1 MEKGV
6 VFTNQN
12 CIGCNRCVSVCP
24 VPTANRAIRK
34 NGKGI
39 VLVIPENCIHCG
51 NCINICQHNAR
62 EYIDDTEDFF
72 RDLKNGES
80 ISVAVS
86 SDFFTNYGD
95 KAGKVLGYL
104 KALGVKEFFNT
115 SLGADIASW
124 AYSNYINSNPD
135 KAMYSTQCTA
145 IVNYIERCRPEL
157 LPKLMPIHSPLM
169 CLAIYVKKYLKLN
182 DRIAFISPC
191 IAKKDEIE
199 SFGSDKLV
207 HYNVTFKHLVQ
218 KLKLANIDRYPA
230 INISNSS
237 SIGNIFQTR
246 DGFRENISNY
256 LQYRGNIL
264 QLTNIKKLQ
273 EDDSSLSNIF
283 NSDIPLIVDA
293 MQCDQGCLMG
303 TGTEKKIEAIRNS
316 MQVHNKIIK
325 KIEDTDMPIPE
336 KPDFTP
342 QQIRL
347 ERLNKKFFNMD
358 IKDFYRTYTDRYQ
371 QSLEIPE
378 DIYDEIFNV
387 MHKHSEA
394 SRNINCQSCGYSTCK
409 KMPFAIAS
417 GFNSIDNCIQY
428 ENTENMLLYT
438 TDSLTGLPNKI
449 QLLADLKEMA
459 QDNAIANFA
468 YVQFSIKDIRIYYN
482 IYGYDATNKIVTFTS
497 AYAKSLLKEGEKL
510 YNTGDN
516 DFIAILHKPS
526 LNSFISKMNE
536 TVKPSLNANDDSIV
550 ITICS
555 GTYQSENPQEE
566 PDSIIKKLMTAFSF
580 AKEAKDTDRK
590 DFEENIMVTKISAI
604 PLTKQ
609 LEEGF
614 LNREFFVMYQPKVNI
629 KTKMLQGAEAL
640 IRWKHN
646 GTIVPPGEFIPLCE
660 STGFVRRL
668 DFYMLNRVCATM
680 KKWQSEN
687 IGPLVP
693 ISVNFSKKHFERKEA
708 NLLER
713 IINVV
718 DSFQIEHRLI
728 DIELTE
734 TVYSDSSDDLNKV
747 ICGLKNA
754 NFSSSIDDF
763 GSGYSSLNLLQNLEF
778 NVLKLDKSLVDTL
791 LTSPRANTVVA
802 SVIDMAKNLGMTIVA
817 EGVENAETSSLLQ
830 NLNCDM
836 IQGYFFDKPLSEED
850 FKNRLMNKQYC

>member
-1 MEKGV
+1 MEKGI

-62 EYIDDTEDFF
+62 EYIDDTDAFIN
-72 RDLKNGES
+72 DLKNGES

-86 SDFFTNYGD
+86 PDFFTNYGE
-95 KAGKVLGYL
+95 KAGKILGYL
-104 KALGVKEFFNT
+104 QALGVREFFNT

-124 AYSNYINSNPD
+124 AYANYINAHPD
-135 KAMYSTQCTA
+135 NAMYSTQCTA
-145 IVNYIERCRPEL
+145 IVNYIERYRPEML
-157 LPKLMPIHSPLM
+157 SKLMPIHSPLI
-169 CLAIYVKKYLKLN
+169 CLAIYVKKYLKN
-182 DRIAFISPC
+182 HDRIAFISPC
-191 IAKKDEIE
+191 IAKKDEM
-199 SFGSDKLV
+199 SDPSSGHLV
-207 HYNVTFKHLVQ
+207 HYNVTFRHLVQ
-218 KLKLANIDRYPA
+218 KLKLANIDRYPN
-230 INISNSS
+230 ITISNSS

-246 DGFRENISNY
+246 DGFRANISNY

-273 EDDSSLSNIF
+273 EDDSSLSDIF
-283 NSDIPLIVDA
+283 KSDIPLIVDA

-303 TGTEKKIEAIRNS
+303 TGTEKKIDAIRNS
-316 MQVHNKIIK
+316 MQLHNKIIK
-325 KIEDTDMPIPE
+325 KIEETDAPIPE

-347 ERLNKKFFNMD
+347 DRLNKKFFNMD
-358 IKDFYRTYTDRYQ
+358 IKDFYRTFTDRYQ
-371 QSLEIPE
+371 QPFEIPE

-409 KMPFAIAS
+409 KMAFAIAS
-417 GFNSIDNCIQY
+417 GYNSISNCIQY
-428 ENTENMLLYT
+428 ENTENMILYT

-449 QLLADLKEMA
+449 QLQSDLKEMSL
-459 QDNAIANFA
+459 DLTISNYA
-468 YVQFSIKDIRIYYN
+468 YVQFCIKDIQIYYN
-482 IYGYDATNKIVTFTS
+482 IYGYDDTNKIIAYTAS
-497 AYAKSLLKEGEKL
+497 YAKSLLKEGEKL
-510 YNTGDN
+510 YSIGDI
-516 DFIAILHKPS
+516 DFIAILHKSS
-526 LNSFISKMNE
+526 LNSFISKMNG
-536 TVKPSLNANDDSIV
+536 TVKPAINASDENVV
-550 ITICS
+550 ITICC
-555 GTYQSENPQEE
+555 GTYQSDDPQERA
-566 PDSIIKKLMTAFSF
+566 DSIIKKLFTAFSF
-580 AKEAKDTDRK
+580 AKEAKDTNRK
-590 DFEENIMVTKISAI
+590 DFEENIMVTNISAV
-604 PLTKQ
+604 PMTKQ
-609 LEEGF
+609 IEEAF
-614 LNREFFVMYQPKVNI
+614 FNREFFVMYQPKVDI
-629 KTKMLQGAEAL
+629 KTKVLQGAEAL

-646 GTIVPPGEFIPLCE
+646 GTIVSPGNFIPLSE

-668 DFYMLNRVCATM
+668 DFYVLNRVCATM
-680 KKWQSEN
+680 KKWQTEN

-693 ISVNFSKKHFERKEA
+693 VSVNFSKKHFDRKEA

-718 DSFQIEHRLI
+718 DSFQIDHRLI

-734 TVYSDSSDDLNKV
+734 TVYSGASDDLNKM
-747 ICGLKNA
+747 IRGLKAA

-791 LTSPRANTVVA
+791 LISPRANTVVA
-802 SVIDMAKNLGMTIVA
+802 SVIGMAKNLGMTIVA
-817 EGVENAETSSLLQ
+817 EGVENAETSSLLE
-830 NLNCDM
+830 NLNCDL
-836 IQGYFFDKPLSEED
+836 IQGFFFDKPLSEDD
-850 FKNRLMNKQYC
+850 FKNRLINRHYS